1 MKITLN
7 WLKEYVNFDD
17 TVDGLAN
24 RLTMSGFEVESV
36 EKTKDDVVLDI
47 NVTPNR
53 PDCLSVFGIAREV
66 SALYGSSISF
76 PEHDFVADTGELDFN
91 VDILDPELCHRYAGR
106 VIKNVK
112 IAPSPKWLQD
122 RLMNCGIR
130 SINNV
135 VDITNYVLL
144 ELGHPLHAFDLAK
157 LKGKKIVV
165 ASAQRVKRPG
175 QPLKIA
181 LLDGS
186 ERELQD
192 DMLLINDAERP
203 VALAGIMGGANSEV
217 TEQTKDLFIESAWFH
232 PASIRKT
239 SRVLGIKTESSY
251 RFERG
256 ADIRLLK
263 KALDRTTLLIHKF
276 AGGTIG
282 GKIDIYPKRHQP
294 PTIRLTFD
302 RIDRFV
308 GMNIPK
314 KEVLKI
320 LASLGL
326 EVEAQADEITVRP
339 PSSRNDLQRDVDL
352 IEEIVRVYGFD
363 KVPSIVPQ
371 APLRVYAEDSRDKEC
386 LNKLINTC
394 KTSLLNSGY
403 NEVINYSF
411 IGPQD
416 LDLLQIP
423 PDDRRRWTVNILN
436 PLRQE
441 DSMMRTTLI
450 PSLIRN
456 LVTNLSYGIRDIRLF
471 EIARVFIKGQPDK
484 QLPEEPK
491 HLALL
496 MTLDKERC
504 LYRDDTEDFFV
515 VKGHLESL
523 FEQLRIKD
531 IQFVRSTEPFLH
543 PGRSADMVVNS
554 KAKTAS
560 GIVMS
565 KDGLEKIG
573 FIGYLSPQIKDALPV
588 KILKQDIVIAELSL
602 QSLFAHTT
610 SETPSYVPIPQFPFV
625 DRDTAIVVDDALEI
639 GTILDILK
647 SLRSELI
654 EDMRLFDVY
663 KGKGIPEGKKS
674 VAFTVRYRSKEKTL
688 SDSEVEQLHQ
698 SLVDRIIEKTGGALR
713 A

>member
-1 MKITLN
+1 MKITIK

-17 TVDGLAN
+17 TVEGLAN
-24 RLTMSGFEVESV
+24 RLTMSGFEVESI
-36 EKTKDDVVLDI
+36 ERTKDDVVLDI

-66 SALYGSSISF
+66 SALYGSPTNF

-165 ASAQRVKRPG
+165 ASAQKVKKQG
-175 QPLKIA
+175 HPLKIT

-192 DMLLINDAERP
+192 DMLLINDGERP

-239 SRVLGIKTESSY
+239 SRALGIKTESSY

-263 KALDRTTLLIHKF
+263 KALDRTALLIHKF

-320 LASLGL
+320 LTSLGL

-352 IEEIVRVYGFD
+352 IEEIVRIYGYD

-371 APLRVYAEDSRDKEC
+371 APLRVHSEDACDKEDIDR
-386 LNKLINTC
+386 LINTC

-423 PDDRRRWTVNILN
+423 SDDRRRRTINILN

-450 PSLIRN
+450 PSLVRN

-471 EIARVFIKGQPDK
+471 EIARVFLKGQPDK
-484 QLPEEPK
+484 QIPEEPK

-496 MTLDKERC
+496 LTLDRERS
-504 LYRDDTEDFFV
+504 LYKDDTEDFFV
-515 VKGHLESL
+515 MKGHFESI
-523 FEQLRIKD
+523 FEQLKMEGIK
-531 IQFVRSTEPFLH
+531 FVRSTEPFLH
-543 PGRSADMVVNS
+543 PGRSADIVVVAKGDKNLD
-554 KAKTAS
+554 KAT
-560 GIVMS
+560 S
-565 KDGLEKIG
+565 KDGSYKIG
-573 FIGYLSPQIKDALPV
+573 FVGNLSPQVKDALPV
-588 KILKQDIVIAELSL
+588 KMPKQEVIVAELSL
-602 QSLFAHTT
+602 HSLHAFTT
-610 SETPSYVPIPQFPFV
+610 KKAPSYAPIPQFPFV

-639 GTILDILK
+639 GTILDLLQ
-647 SLRSELI
+647 SLRSEII

-674 VAFTVRYRSKEKTL
+674 VAFTVRYRSKERTL
-688 SDSEVEQLHQ
+688 SDSEVEELHQ
-698 SLVDRIIEKTGGALR
+698 SLVDRIIQKTGGVLR
-713 A
+713 G